1 MRGPKSTTEVHVLG
15 ILTAVFNPRVA
26 PHSLCLER
34 DPHLGSFTPSSTFDF
49 FYEIAARTS
58 SPSRRFS
65 NKILNVWASKA
76 EKMDVVIMM
85 RAARD
90 FVDRVVSDAP
100 KGRKP
105 LTRGQKEKLYN
116 LLIDRMSSGGEK
128 RHHELA
134 AEVNGTIRQ
143 IWGVGAASGEFDKQM
158 KQMEE
163 RMAEV
168 RERALEQGPVDVE
181 LAGSGD
187 EGPVEQRVWVSD
199 PAAGLTPVTSD
210 ELPVGSWEGWLEDG
224 ENTLRILRDSAQEVM
239 ELYRDELPET
249 ARAVLAEE
257 IERRAEVAETGG
269 ADVAREIVEKL
280 EGGEVSEERTPSEEV
295 GPSSQEQVMQQMLD
309 EGAPQKGG
317 PVEKAM
323 EDPWESMKAAWGYP
337 YMEEPWLVDTPREVK
352 KYTGPPAGTMFMG
365 LVMEVLPERGGALIS
380 LEKGNGTLP
389 PVILDY
395 DFEEVPLRYIGEE
408 PRYERARK
416 RERNAALE
424 KERMEE
430 ERASESESKASEAE
444 SSASGPE
451 INSSEAE
458 SRTSELEKEPEVSE
472 IESASTEA
480 AEGEPYSEE
489 ETTSE
494 KAQEAGPG
502 ADEGTSES
510 PHEPEPVDVR
520 KLLTERVHYK
530 RYSFLFMRLAG
541 QKCTPD
547 LRDTIWMTM
556 RPGQYILLQVKEGR
570 VAEDGQ
576 PMPVVST
583 AIEINGQLMV
593 SGRD

>member
-1 MRGPKSTTEVHVLG
+1 
-15 ILTAVFNPRVA
+15 
-26 PHSLCLER
+26 LER
-34 DPHLGSFTPSSTFDF
+34 DPLLGSLTPNSTSNFC
-49 FYEIAARTS
+49 YEIAGRTS
-58 SPSRRFS
+58 SLPRRFS
-65 NKILNVWASKA
+65 NKVLNVWVSKA
-76 EKMDVVIMM
+76 QKMDVVIMM

-116 LLIDRMSSGGEK
+116 LLIDRMSPEGKK

-134 AEVNGTIRQ
+134 AQVSGTIRQ
-143 IWGVGAASGEFDKQM
+143 IWGFGGASDEFDKQM

-181 LAGSGD
+181 LAESGD
-187 EGPVEQRVWVSD
+187 EGPVVWVSD
-199 PAAGLTPVTSD
+199 PAGGLTPVSPE

-224 ENTLRILRDSAQEVM
+224 ENTLRILRDNAREVM
-239 ELYRDELPET
+239 ELYRDELPES

-257 IERRAEVAETGG
+257 IERRAEVAETGD
-269 ADVAREIVEKL
+269 ADVARGITEKL
-280 EGGEVSEERTPSEEV
+280 EVGEVLEEQTPSEDV
-295 GPSSQEQVMQQMLD
+295 GPSSQEQLMQQMLD

-317 PVEKAM
+317 PVERAM

-337 YMEEPWLVDTPREVK
+337 YMEEPWLVDTPPAVK
-352 KYTGPPAGTMFMG
+352 KYTGPPAGTMFIG

-389 PVILDY
+389 PVLLDY

-408 PRYERARK
+408 PKYEKARK

-444 SSASGPE
+444 SSVSEPE
-451 INSSEAE
+451 GKAE
-458 SRTSELEKEPEVSE
+458 SRTSELEREPESSE
-472 IESASTEA
+472 TRTAHTEA
-480 AEGEPYSEE
+480 AEGEPVSEE
-489 ETTSE
+489 STVSE
-494 KAQEAGPG
+494 KTQEAG
-502 ADEGTSES
+502 DEGASEIS
-510 PHEPEPVDVR
+510 HEPEPVDVR

-556 RPGQYILLQVKEGR
+556 KPGQYILLQVKEPGVGGR
-570 VAEDGQ
+570 LAEDGQ

-593 SGRD
+593 SGVN